1 MVKPSNQVKR
11 LAAEKILSDLRDEG
25 AKEKATILKGS
36 QIKSNSF
43 FATPSSLKPDTPEKE
58 SGSTEFIADGFSTI
72 LTTLSGIAKSLNKS
86 SKLDKKE
93 NEIDR
98 RKDNKFRKRAR
109 EAELEQ
115 KKENKE
121 KSGIGK
127 KIAGVGKGLFGS
139 LSAFFGKI
147 LMGSSLLAL
156 LNYLKTGKGK
166 FLAAGATLFGAAVF
180 GPIIVSTLTSLLG
193 LGALGRLGGNAA
205 KLYKGG
211 ATVLKG
217 RKGLRQTRTSVKGF
231 KAIGLR
237 SRDKFLNARKNF
249 QRRGIKT
256 LNPLSDDFLFRTG
269 STRERRRSAKVNKNF
284 ANTDKPNMR
293 TLGKNKS
300 SKIKVSGF
308 DNITRAD
315 VGMFDPDDYKKVV
328 KKSGTGKRLKTLPQ
342 IAKTKIKG
350 LLPGT
355 KIKGLLPGTN
365 IKGLLPSGPPRLP
378 GSGQLELLLG
388 SPRKI
393 VKKFSSPQGRLTGTK
408 IKGLLPPV
416 KKVGFLKGIASKAK
430 SIFKIGGKGG
440 AKSLFKK
447 IPIVGLGLGTMFAV
461 QRLMSGDTT
470 GAGMELLSGIAG
482 SIPGLG
488 TAASLSIDAA
498 LMAKDMGAFDKKDD
512 TVRKTTNAR
521 KKNFEELAKKRYS
534 STKIT
539 TIPMGMSG
547 PMETFGGKGG
557 STYPAASSEGSQ
569 TEIPSSSSTSGVE
582 SNYTSSVYGLLGG
595 SN

>member
-43 FATPSSLKPDTPEKE
+43 FATPSSLKPDTPEKD
-58 SGSTEFIADGFSTI
+58 SSSTEFIADGFSTI

-166 FLAAGATLFGAAVF
+166 FLAAGASIFAASLVAPLIPSIIGSILAVGGGAFAKSKIVAALAKPAGKRGLFGRAIQGMQRGFKV
-180 GPIIVSTLTSLLG
+180 T
-193 LGALGRLGGNAA
+193 GGKN
-205 KLYKGG
+205 GS
-211 ATVLKG
+211 
-217 RKGLRQTRTSVKGF
+217 RKSVKGF
-231 KAIGLR
+231 RGLFLR
-237 SRDKFLNARKNF
+237 GKDKTGNLLKSLKRGVRKPGDLF
-249 QRRGIKT
+249 QT
-256 LNPLSDDFLFRTG
+256 LRQKELRTQKGTKITGDILDDINR
-269 STRERRRSAKVNKNF
+269 
-284 ANTDKPNMR
+284 PNMR
-293 TLGKNKS
+293 TAGTNVK
-300 SKIKVSGF
+300 KIKRLSRF
-308 DNITRAD
+308 DTFPPKGEIIGGRRGKSTVEAL
-315 VGMFDPDDYKKVV
+315 
-328 KKSGTGKRLKTLPQ
+328 KKSGIGKGR
-342 IAKTKIKG
+342 IFGNFARGISNR
-350 LLPGT
+350 
-355 KIKGLLPGTN
+355 LPGTN

-393 VKKFSSPQGRLTGTK
+393 IKKFSSPQGRLTGTK
-408 IKGLLPPV
+408 IKGLLPPI

-461 QRLMSGDTT
+461 QRLMAGDRT

-512 TVRKTTNAR
+512 TVTKTTNAR
-521 KKNFEELAKKRYS
+521 KKNFEKLAKTRNS
-534 STKIT
+534 STKV
-539 TIPMGMSG
+539 TIVPISDD
-547 PMETFGGKGG
+547 
-557 STYPAASSEGSQ
+557 STSPAASSEGSQ

-595 SN
+595 FD

>member
-43 FATPSSLKPDTPEKE
+43 FATPSSLKPNTPEKD
-58 SGSTEFIADGFSTI
+58 SGSTEFIADGFSAI

-86 SKLDKKE
+86 SKLDKRE

-193 LGALGRLGGNAA
+193 LGVIGRLGRNAF

-211 ATVLKG
+211 AKVLTG
-217 RKGLRQTRTSVKGF
+217 RKGLRQTKTSVKGF

-237 SRDKFLNARKNF
+237 SRDKFLSARKNF

-256 LNPLSDDFLFRTG
+256 LNPLSDNFLFRTG
-269 STRERRRSAKVNKNF
+269 STRDRRRSAKVNKNF
-284 ANTDKPNMR
+284 ANPDKPNMR

-308 DNITRAD
+308 DNLTRAD
-315 VGMFDPDDYKKVV
+315 VAMFDPDDYKKAV
-328 KKSGTGKRLKTLPQ
+328 KTKTKTKLPKIDWKATVPPKSTKVTTTTTKRLKGFIPPSPKLP
-342 IAKTKIKG
+342 TK
-350 LLPGT
+350 
-355 KIKGLLPGTN
+355 KI
-365 IKGLLPSGPPRLP
+365 
-378 GSGQLELLLG
+378 
-388 SPRKI
+388 
-393 VKKFSSPQGRLTGTK
+393 
-408 IKGLLPPV
+408 
-416 KKVGFLKGIASKAK
+416 GFLKGMASKAK

-470 GAGMELLSGIAG
+470 GAAMELLSGVAG

-512 TVRKTTNAR
+512 TVTKTTNAK
-521 KKNFEELAKKRYS
+521 KKNFEKLAKTRYS
-534 STKIT
+534 STKV
-539 TIPMGMSG
+539 TIVPISDD
-547 PMETFGGKGG
+547 
-557 STYPAASSEGSQ
+557 STSPAASSEGSQ

-595 SN
+595 FD

>member
-43 FATPSSLKPDTPEKE
+43 FATPSSLKPDTPEKD

-86 SKLDKKE
+86 SKLDKRE

-115 KKENKE
+115 KRENKE

-139 LSAFFGKI
+139 LSRFFGKI

-166 FLAAGATLFGAAVF
+166 FLAAGASIFAASLVAPLIPSIIGSILAVGGGAFAKSKIVSALAKPAGKRGLFGRAIQGMQRGFKV
-180 GPIIVSTLTSLLG
+180 T
-193 LGALGRLGGNAA
+193 GGKN
-205 KLYKGG
+205 GS
-211 ATVLKG
+211 
-217 RKGLRQTRTSVKGF
+217 RKSVKGF
-231 KAIGLR
+231 RGLFLR
-237 SRDKFLNARKNF
+237 GKDKTGNLFKSL
-249 QRRGIKT
+249 RRGVRKPGDLFQT
-256 LNPLSDDFLFRTG
+256 LRQKELRTQRGTRITGDILDDINR
-269 STRERRRSAKVNKNF
+269 
-284 ANTDKPNMR
+284 PNMR
-293 TLGKNKS
+293 TAGTNVKK
-300 SKIKVSGF
+300 
-308 DNITRAD
+308 ITRKSR
-315 VGMFDPDDYKKVV
+315 FDILPPKGEIIGGPTGKSTVEAL
-328 KKSGTGKRLKTLPQ
+328 KKSGIGKGRIFGNFARGISNRLSGTN
-342 IAKTKIKG
+342 IKG
-350 LLPGT
+350 LLPSGFPRLPGTKVGFPNPPLLPGT
-355 KIKGLLPGTN
+355 KIKGLLP
-365 IKGLLPSGPPRLP
+365 PA
-378 GSGQLELLLG
+378 
-388 SPRKI
+388 
-393 VKKFSSPQGRLTGTK
+393 
-408 IKGLLPPV
+408 

-521 KKNFEELAKKRYS
+521 KKNFEKLAKTRYS

-539 TIPMGMSG
+539 TIPMGMPG

>member
-43 FATPSSLKPDTPEKE
+43 FATPSSLKPDTPEKD

-127 KIAGVGKGLFGS
+127 KVAGVGKGLFSS
-139 LSAFFGKI
+139 LSGFFGKI

-156 LNYLKTGKGK
+156 FNYLKTGKGK
-166 FLAAGATLFGAAVF
+166 FLAAGASIFAASLVAPLIPSIIGSILAVGGGAFAKSKIVAALAKPAGKRGLFGRAIQGMQRGFKV
-180 GPIIVSTLTSLLG
+180 T
-193 LGALGRLGGNAA
+193 GGKN
-205 KLYKGG
+205 GS
-211 ATVLKG
+211 
-217 RKGLRQTRTSVKGF
+217 RKSVKGF
-231 KAIGLR
+231 RGLFLR
-237 SRDKFLNARKNF
+237 GKDKTGNLLKSLKRGVRKPGDLF
-249 QRRGIKT
+249 QTLRQKELRTQRGTKIT
-256 LNPLSDDFLFRTG
+256 GDILDDINR
-269 STRERRRSAKVNKNF
+269 
-284 ANTDKPNMR
+284 PNMR
-293 TLGKNKS
+293 TAGTNVK
-300 SKIKVSGF
+300 KIKRLSRF
-308 DNITRAD
+308 DILPPKGEIIGGRRGKSTVEAL
-315 VGMFDPDDYKKVV
+315 
-328 KKSGTGKRLKTLPQ
+328 KKSGIGKGR
-342 IAKTKIKG
+342 IFGNFARRRIFGNFAKG
-350 LLPGT
+350 FS
-355 KIKGLLPGTN
+355 N
-365 IKGLLPSGPPRLP
+365 RLP
-378 GSGQLELLLG
+378 GSGQLQLLLRPRG
-388 SPRKI
+388 FPVDLPRKI
-393 VKKFSSPQGRLTGTK
+393 TKKFSSPQGRLIGTK

-416 KKVGFLKGIASKAK
+416 KKVGFLKGVASKAK
-430 SIFKIGGKGG
+430 GLFKVGGKGG

-470 GAGMELLSGIAG
+470 GAAMELLSGLAG
-482 SIPGLG
+482 GFPGLG
-488 TAASLSIDAA
+488 TAASLSIDGA
-498 LMAKDMGAFDKKDD
+498 LMARDMGAFDKKDD
-512 TVRKTTNAR
+512 TITKTTNAR
-521 KKNFEELAKKRYS
+521 KKNFEKLAKTRYS
-534 STKIT
+534 STKV
-539 TIPMGMSG
+539 TIVPISDD
-547 PMETFGGKGG
+547 
-557 STYPAASSEGSQ
+557 STSPAASSEGSQ
-569 TEIPSSSSTSGVE
+569 TKIPSSSSTSGVE

-595 SN
+595 FD

>member
-43 FATPSSLKPDTPEKE
+43 FATPSSLKPDTPEKD

-139 LSAFFGKI
+139 LSAFFGKV

-166 FLAAGATLFGAAVF
+166 FLAAGASIFAASIVAPLIPSIIGSILAVGGGAFAKSKIVAALAKPAGKRGLFGRAIQGMQRGFKV
-180 GPIIVSTLTSLLG
+180 T
-193 LGALGRLGGNAA
+193 GGKN
-205 KLYKGG
+205 GS
-211 ATVLKG
+211 
-217 RKGLRQTRTSVKGF
+217 RKSVKGF
-231 KAIGLR
+231 RGLFLR
-237 SRDKFLNARKNF
+237 GKDKTGNLLKSLKRGVRKPGDLF
-249 QRRGIKT
+249 QTLRQKELRTQRGTKIT
-256 LNPLSDDFLFRTG
+256 GDILDDINR
-269 STRERRRSAKVNKNF
+269 
-284 ANTDKPNMR
+284 PNMR
-293 TLGKNKS
+293 TAGTNVK
-300 SKIKVSGF
+300 KIKRLSRF
-308 DNITRAD
+308 DVLPPKGEIIGGPTGKSTVEAL
-315 VGMFDPDDYKKVV
+315 
-328 KKSGTGKRLKTLPQ
+328 KKSGIGKGRIFGNFARRRIFGNFAKGFSNRLT
-342 IAKTKIKG
+342 
-350 LLPGT
+350 
-355 KIKGLLPGTN
+355 
-365 IKGLLPSGPPRLP
+365 
-378 GSGQLELLLG
+378 GSGQLQLLLR
-388 SPRKI
+388 PRGFP
-393 VKKFSSPQGRLTGTK
+393 VDVPTK
-408 IKGLLPPV
+408 IKGLLPPASISGISA
-416 KKVGFLKGIASKAK
+416 KKVKVGSGIFKKLRGVASKAK
-430 SIFKIGGKGG
+430 GLFKVGGKGG

-470 GAGMELLSGIAG
+470 GAAMELLSGLAG
-482 SIPGLG
+482 GFPGLG
-488 TAASLSIDAA
+488 TAASLSIDGA
-498 LMAKDMGAFDKKDD
+498 LMARDMGAFDKKDD
-512 TVRKTTNAR
+512 TITKTTNAR
-521 KKNFEELAKKRYS
+521 KKNFEKLAKTRYS
-534 STKIT
+534 STKV
-539 TIPMGMSG
+539 TIVPISDD
-547 PMETFGGKGG
+547 
-557 STYPAASSEGSQ
+557 STSPAASSEGSQ

>member
-43 FATPSSLKPDTPEKE
+43 FATPSSLKPDTPEKD

-127 KIAGVGKGLFGS
+127 KVAGVGKGLFSS
-139 LSAFFGKI
+139 LSGFFGKI

-156 LNYLKTGKGK
+156 FNYLKTGKGK
-166 FLAAGATLFGAAVF
+166 FLAAGASIFAASLVAPLIPSIIGSILAVGGGAFAKSKIVAALAKPAGKRGLFGRAIQGMQRGFKV
-180 GPIIVSTLTSLLG
+180 T
-193 LGALGRLGGNAA
+193 GGKN
-205 KLYKGG
+205 GS
-211 ATVLKG
+211 
-217 RKGLRQTRTSVKGF
+217 RKSVKGF
-231 KAIGLR
+231 RGLFLR
-237 SRDKFLNARKNF
+237 GKDKTGNLLKSLKRGVRKPGDLF
-249 QRRGIKT
+249 QTLRQKELRTQRGTKIT
-256 LNPLSDDFLFRTG
+256 GDILDDINR
-269 STRERRRSAKVNKNF
+269 
-284 ANTDKPNMR
+284 PNMR
-293 TLGKNKS
+293 TAGTNVK
-300 SKIKVSGF
+300 KIKRLSRF
-308 DNITRAD
+308 DVLPPKGEIIGGPTGKSTVEAL
-315 VGMFDPDDYKKVV
+315 
-328 KKSGTGKRLKTLPQ
+328 KKSGIGKGRIFGNFARGGALPFVRG
-342 IAKTKIKG
+342 I
-350 LLPGT
+350 
-355 KIKGLLPGTN
+355 TN
-365 IKGLLPSGPPRLP
+365 KLP
-378 GSGQLELLLG
+378 GSGQLQLLLR
-388 SPRKI
+388 PRGFP
-393 VKKFSSPQGRLTGTK
+393 VDVPTK
-408 IKGLLPPV
+408 IKGLLPPPSISGISV
-416 KKVGFLKGIASKAK
+416 KKVKVSSGIFKKLRGVASKAK
-430 SIFKIGGKGG
+430 GLFKVGGKGG

-461 QRLMSGDTT
+461 QRLMAGDRT

-488 TAASLSIDAA
+488 TAASLSIDGA

-512 TVRKTTNAR
+512 TVTKTTNAR
-521 KKNFEELAKKRYS
+521 KKNFEKLAKTRYS
-534 STKIT
+534 STKV
-539 TIPMGMSG
+539 TIVPISDD
-547 PMETFGGKGG
+547 

-595 SN
+595 FG

>member
-139 LSAFFGKI
+139 LSGFFGKI

-180 GPIIVSTLTSLLG
+180 GPIIVSTLSSLLG

-269 STRERRRSAKVNKNF
+269 STREIRRSAKVNKNF
-284 ANTDKPNMR
+284 ANPDKPNMR

-308 DNITRAD
+308 DNLTRAD
-315 VGMFDPDDYKKVV
+315 VAMFDPDDYKKAV
-328 KKSGTGKRLKTLPQ
+328 KTKTKTKLPKIDWKATVPPKSTKVTTTTTKRLKGFIPPAS
-342 IAKTKIKG
+342 ISGISSAKKVKV
-350 LLPGT
+350 
-355 KIKGLLPGTN
+355 
-365 IKGLLPSGPPRLP
+365 
-378 GSGQLELLLG
+378 GSG
-388 SPRKI
+388 I
-393 VKKFSSPQGRLTGTK
+393 FKKLRG
-408 IKGLLPPV
+408 V
-416 KKVGFLKGIASKAK
+416 ASKAK
-430 SIFKIGGKGG
+430 GLFKVGGKGG

-461 QRLMSGDTT
+461 QRLMEGDRT

-498 LMAKDMGAFDKKDD
+498 LMAKDMGAFDKKDT
-512 TVRKTTNAR
+512 TVTKTTN
-521 KKNFEELAKKRYS
+521 KTIKSDL
-534 STKIT
+534 STIT
-539 TIPMGMSG
+539 FDGKTYRMGMSG
-547 PMETFGGKGG
+547 PVGETFGGKGG

-595 SN
+595 FG

>member
-43 FATPSSLKPDTPEKE
+43 FATPSSLKPDTPEKD

-139 LSAFFGKI
+139 LSGFFGKV

-166 FLAAGATLFGAAVF
+166 FLAAGASIFAASIVAPLIPSIIGSILAVGGGAFAKSKIVSALAKPAGKRGLFGRAIQGMQRGFKV
-180 GPIIVSTLTSLLG
+180 T
-193 LGALGRLGGNAA
+193 GGKN
-205 KLYKGG
+205 GS
-211 ATVLKG
+211 
-217 RKGLRQTRTSVKGF
+217 RKSVKGF
-231 KAIGLR
+231 RGLFLR
-237 SRDKFLNARKNF
+237 GKDKTGNLLKSL
-249 QRRGIKT
+249 RRGVRKPGDLFQT
-256 LNPLSDDFLFRTG
+256 LRQKELRTQRGTKITGDILDDINR
-269 STRERRRSAKVNKNF
+269 
-284 ANTDKPNMR
+284 PNMR
-293 TLGKNKS
+293 TAGTNVK
-300 SKIKVSGF
+300 KIKRLSRF
-308 DNITRAD
+308 DILPPKGEIIGGRRGKSTVEAL
-315 VGMFDPDDYKKVV
+315 
-328 KKSGTGKRLKTLPQ
+328 KKSGIGKGR
-342 IAKTKIKG
+342 IFGNFARGISNR
-350 LLPGT
+350 
-355 KIKGLLPGTN
+355 LPGTN

-378 GSGQLELLLG
+378 GSGQLELILG
-388 SPRKI
+388 APRKI

-408 IKGLLPPV
+408 IRGLLPPV

-461 QRLMSGDTT
+461 QRLMAGDRT

-512 TVRKTTNAR
+512 TVTKTTNAR
-521 KKNFEELAKKRYS
+521 KKNFEKLAKTRYS
-534 STKIT
+534 STKV
-539 TIPMGMSG
+539 TIVPISDD
-547 PMETFGGKGG
+547 
-557 STYPAASSEGSQ
+557 STSPAASSEGSQ